1 MSSNEL
7 TDDEIDFQTLRYG
20 QTINDNVG
28 YYWWKRYTYSAFW
41 NIVSTPINLAI
52 TIFTALSTGQTAT
65 QSLTNQQIATTINIV
80 TLILSVINTFFKPL
94 EQLRINQSVK
104 DKWSDIGVEYEEVY
118 NTIVHSREQK
128 LKKLEEMKKVFT
140 RSTNTKKADE
150 SNYLIDLIFMFS
162 RLFCIRKNI
171 KWIPEASEEYKKEKL
186 KLEALK
192 KSKDEANQTM
202 AESSV

>member
-65 QSLTNQQIATTINIV
+65 QSLTNQQIADKI
-80 TLILSVINTFFKPL
+80 FF
-94 EQLRINQSVK
+94 ENAFAF
-104 DKWSDIGVEYEEVY
+104 
-118 NTIVHSREQK
+118 
-128 LKKLEEMKKVFT
+128 LKKYFV
-140 RSTNTKKADE
+140 
-150 SNYLIDLIFMFS
+150 
-162 RLFCIRKNI
+162 
-171 KWIPEASEEYKKEKL
+171 
-186 KLEALK
+186 
-192 KSKDEANQTM
+192 
-202 AESSV
+202 